1 MHEPIRVRVRLSQIL
16 FAAPQPLAAAVFRVT
31 AVVYESC
38 FIELAEFGEVHRRVA
53 IEKENILHL
62 VGRLYDRRDVDVRNS
77 TIFGKDCGLHRGAA
91 EISSAL
97 DDVDSSRHVMTGI
110 LENGTHQPSQGDPF
124 FTEAFFID
132 PLEIRPFMAECGAV
146 DFAMFGAEGMM
157 AQSEDRLA
165 GLSPEVRQGW
175 LELAIETA
183 ATPGALY
190 VSEHI
195 VFVGRKPN

>member
-1 MHEPIRVRVRLSQIL
+1 
-16 FAAPQPLAAAVFRVT
+16 
-31 AVVYESC
+31 
-38 FIELAEFGEVHRRVA
+38 
-53 IEKENILHL
+53 
-62 VGRLYDRRDVDVRNS
+62 
-77 TIFGKDCGLHRGAA
+77 
-91 EISSAL
+91 
-97 DDVDSSRHVMTGI
+97 MTGI